1 MLMWLFES
9 LRKCPV
15 VPQALL
21 LEIRRCF
28 PSVAVCGCSAVGT
41 LPGGCDSSGRC
52 FCKAEFTGPRCE
64 QCSSGHHSYPH
75 CYGKDLRQQ
84 QRDGNGLESGHSVS
98 PKHLSGELFAPTEG
112 ERAGAV
118 LARQLR
124 TTSGGFLVRMCS

>member
-9 LRKCPV
+9 LRKSPV

-21 LEIRRCF
+21 LELSRCF
-28 PSVAVCGCSAVGT
+28 ASVAVCGCSAVGT

-52 FCKAEFTGPRCE
+52 FCKAEFAGPRCE

-75 CYGKDLRQQ
+75 CYGKDPLQQ
-84 QRDGNGLESGHSVS
+84 QRDGNGLVSGCSVS
-98 PKHLSGELFAPTEG
+98 PKHLSGEVFTAAE
-112 ERAGAV
+112 EEQAGAV

-124 TTSGGFLVRMCS
+124 TTSGGFLV